1 MGMPY
6 SVEEIDNGMIAEG
19 IDEILNS
26 NNPIAIEEY
35 NFRQE
40 LSREQHQIDK
50 KQSGDFGYW
59 LDNCGDDI
67 WYCKHCLQPKYCKRE
82 AECLRKVLS

>member
-26 NNPIAIEEY
+26 NDPIAIEEY

-50 KQSGDFGYW
+50 K
-59 LDNCGDDI
+59 
-67 WYCKHCLQPKYCKRE
+67 
-82 AECLRKVLS
+82 